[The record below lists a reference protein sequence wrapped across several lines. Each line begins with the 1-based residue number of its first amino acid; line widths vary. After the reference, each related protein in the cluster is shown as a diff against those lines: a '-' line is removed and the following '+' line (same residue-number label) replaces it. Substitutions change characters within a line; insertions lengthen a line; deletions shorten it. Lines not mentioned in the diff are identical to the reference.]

1 MFQAIPI
8 GTYYPG
14 SSFLHRLRA
23 RTKLL
28 VVLWVVIFLTIA
40 NHRTWHF
47 LPYLLAFLLIISGI
61 ALSRLPF
68 RLFWRRMRIPVLVAL
83 IGVIPTMLFPG
94 EDTPKPL
101 FSLGTAH
108 LSNMLVYAA
117 LLVYGLIF
125 VLGILLLALPLPAL
139 RAMKPRPAL
148 RTLVIAQGVLA
159 LLLVGIL
166 TTIVPVQLTAG
177 TLVIGPVIIT
187 YDGVWLEVTLFVV
200 FVVLFSLSLLL
211 TLTTSP
217 IALIEG
223 MTRLMTP
230 LRWLRLP
237 VDDFALM
244 TLIALRFIPTLVE
257 EAELLV
263 KAQMSRGASFS
274 QGSIAERAQSVV
286 ALFVPFIQNTL
297 RRASD
302 LAIALE
308 ARGYEVDGR
317 QTLLHEG
324 SFQKA
329 DYLVMGSVALL
340 TIAALLV

>member
-14 SSFLHRLRA
+14 TSLLHRLRA

-28 VVLWVVIFLTIA
+28 VVLWIVIFLTIA

-47 LPYLLAFLLIISGI
+47 LPYILAFLLIISGI
-61 ALSRLPF
+61 ALSALPF

-94 EDTPKPL
+94 EGTPKPL

-108 LSNMLVYAA
+108 LSNTFVYAA

-125 VLGILLLALPLPAL
+125 ALGILLLLLRAL
-139 RAMKPRPAL
+139 RAMKVRPAL
-148 RTLVIAQGVLA
+148 RRLVIGQGVLA
-159 LLLVGIL
+159 LLLAGL
-166 TTIVPVQLTAG
+166 FTSIVPLQFSTSALA
-177 TLVIGPVIIT
+177 IGPVIIT
-187 YDGVWLEVTLFVV
+187 YDGVWLEITLFVV

-223 MTRLMTP
+223 MTRLLTP

-257 EAELLV
+257 EAELLL

-274 QGSIAERAQSVV
+274 QGSIAERAQSVT

-297 RRASD
+297 RRAGD
-302 LAIALE
+302 LAVALE

-324 SFQKA
+324 AFHKA
-329 DYLVMGSVALL
+329 DYLVMGLIALL
-340 TIAALLV
+340 TVAALLI